1 MGRCCLTGISKSPLS
16 CGAKTEQA
24 MQHARER
31 KGIGGLEH
39 GELGAS
45 LTGWIKRG
53 TNERVDG
60 DEGGEMSKVINR

>member
-1 MGRCCLTGISKSPLS
+1 
-16 CGAKTEQA
+16 